1 MRFANGLWTGAAKKA
16 ARGLESLTGKHELI
30 LSISSRPN
38 ARGWPLEETRRI
50 QGAQMDEKRTK
61 HAGGTEAADRIDAS
75 KRKLLQSMRKG
86 AYAAPF
92 ALAMMT
98 TKASACSMSC

>member
-1 MRFANGLWTGAAKKA
+1 
-16 ARGLESLTGKHELI
+16 
-30 LSISSRPN
+30 
-38 ARGWPLEETRRI
+38 
-50 QGAQMDEKRTK
+50 MDEKRTK

-75 KRKLLQSMRKG
+75 KPKLLQGMRKG

-98 TKASACSMSC
+98 MTTKASACSMTC

>member
-1 MRFANGLWTGAAKKA
+1 
-16 ARGLESLTGKHELI
+16 
-30 LSISSRPN
+30 
-38 ARGWPLEETRRI
+38 
-50 QGAQMDEKRTK
+50 MDEKRTK

-86 AYAAPF
+86 AYAAPL

-98 TKASACSMSC
+98 TKASACSMTC

>member
-1 MRFANGLWTGAAKKA
+1 
-16 ARGLESLTGKHELI
+16 
-30 LSISSRPN
+30 
-38 ARGWPLEETRRI
+38 
-50 QGAQMDEKRTK
+50 MDEKRTK

-75 KRKLLQSMRKG
+75 KPKLLQRMRKG

-98 TKASACSMSC
+98 TKASACSMTC